1 MLIVATKLVKMLTYD
16 KEPHPQYDSSDI
28 DRLHEK
34 LEPLRQ
40 LYHSA
45 PMATK
50 L

>member
-28 DRLHEK
+28 DRLNEK